1 MGSLLESFSH
11 FKHRK
16 MMFHKNFVV
25 YLTLITIALTNYTPS
40 LVYANST
47 NANST
52 SKDYEYEYPDD
63 NSNLTETRSVLPSVE
78 LEPKKE
84 AYYCKY
90 TEDYQICRR
99 CPDID
104 DPACE
109 KPNDPTDPCICDNI
123 AVAIDIE
130 DNDEKNT
137 AFIGG
142 PDCLQDDSQNPP
154 YCYINEASTCS
165 DKKIAPYPN
174 GEKFNDLWH
183 TTPIYESNEACKNKK
198 KVEEGQYEKIGNEK
212 ILIGIKISTDFLLT
226 EDGKPVKFTSF
237 KNRKKRSPE
246 GLDGEDDSAFDYD
259 YYDMNDN
266 MNDVNQDYKSCSQQC
281 SARKNACGAW
291 SYDAANRI
299 CYLHNVK
306 SCCGQRSKHEKN
318 GAFISGYVC
327 KSCWSTY
334 NDCPCSDAELQGIKV
349 NGTAHSLG
357 QGAEK
362 TIFTSSA
369 ALLQVDEIKLNPD
382 LCAWIPRYI
391 ERKRKWKNFKPRCS
405 TSPGGCNNPL
415 RCRPIKTVT
424 GN

>member
-25 YLTLITIALTNYTPS
+25 YLTLITIALTNYT
-40 LVYANST
+40 
-47 NANST
+47 NA
-52 SKDYEYEYPDD
+52 
-63 NSNLTETRSVLPSVE
+63 SNLTETRSVLPSVD
-78 LEPKKE
+78 LGPKEE
-84 AYYCKY
+84 AYYCIY

-142 PDCLQDDSQNPP
+142 PDCLQD

-165 DKKIAPYPN
+165 DKKISPYPN
-174 GEKFNDLWH
+174 GDKFNDIWH
-183 TTPIYESNEACKNKK
+183 TTPVYESNEACMNKK
-198 KVEEGQYEKIGNEK
+198 KVVEGGYEKIGNEK
-212 ILIGIKISTDFLLT
+212 ILIGIKISTDFLET
-226 EDGKPVKFTSF
+226 KDGPPVKFTSF

-246 GLDGEDDSAFDYD
+246 GLEGEDDSAFDYD

-266 MNDVNQDYKSCSQQC
+266 MNDVNQDYKLCSQQC
-281 SARKNACGAW
+281 SARNGEKRKCGAW

-299 CYLHNVK
+299 CHLHNVK

-327 KSCWSTY
+327 KACWSTY
-334 NDCPCSDAELQGIKV
+334 NDCPCNNSELQGI
-349 NGTAHSLG
+349 
-357 QGAEK
+357 
-362 TIFTSSA
+362 
-369 ALLQVDEIKLNPD
+369 
-382 LCAWIPRYI
+382 
-391 ERKRKWKNFKPRCS
+391 
-405 TSPGGCNNPL
+405 
-415 RCRPIKTVT
+415 
-424 GN
+424 